1 MRLEAA
7 VVRARPQLRRAMQAW
22 QSNRQQCLEEAKA
35 CHESALKQCLRSGR
49 EYLVLH
55 SLSLSQRS
63 DPTFKACCSR
73 LHSAEHHE
81 VQGHDAVPH
90 QNYREAMTR

>member
-35 CHESALKQCLRSGR
+35 CHKSALKFEAWRELFGTTFRFPTMQQRALLASGFVIG
-49 EYLVLH
+49 L
-55 SLSLSQRS
+55 LSGIAIRP
-63 DPTFKACCSR
+63 DI
-73 LHSAEHHE
+73 
-81 VQGHDAVPH
+81 
-90 QNYREAMTR
+90 

>member
-35 CHESALKQCLRSGR
+35 CHESALKFEVWR
-49 EYLVLH
+49 E
-55 SLSLSQRS
+55 SLFGTTFRFPN
-63 DPTFKACCSR
+63 DPTRHLRHAARACTPPSTTKFRATMLCHTRTIGR
-73 LHSAEHHE
+73 L
-81 VQGHDAVPH
+81 
-90 QNYREAMTR
+90 

>member
-35 CHESALKQCLRSGR
+35 CHKSALKFEAWR
-49 EYLVLH
+49 EKSWH
-55 SLSLSQRS
+55 NPSRS

>member
-35 CHESALKQCLRSGR
+35 CHESALK
-49 EYLVLH
+49 
-55 SLSLSQRS
+55 
-63 DPTFKACCSR
+63 F
-73 LHSAEHHE
+73 
-81 VQGHDAVPH
+81 
-90 QNYREAMTR
+90 

>member
-35 CHESALKQCLRSGR
+35 CHKSALK
-49 EYLVLH
+49 
-55 SLSLSQRS
+55 
-63 DPTFKACCSR
+63 F
-73 LHSAEHHE
+73 
-81 VQGHDAVPH
+81 
-90 QNYREAMTR
+90 

>member
-35 CHESALKQCLRSGR
+35 CHKSALKFLRLGVR
-49 EYLVLH
+49 NLGTTH
-55 SLSLSQRS
+55 R
-63 DPTFKACCSR
+63 DPTRHLRHAARACTPPSTTKFRATMLCHTRTIGR
-73 LHSAEHHE
+73 L
-81 VQGHDAVPH
+81 
-90 QNYREAMTR
+90 